1 MTPLATLKRKPEISA
16 RAASRNSARQGF
28 SLVELMII
36 ILIIGVL
43 AGVAV
48 PIYRGGIEKAIR
60 AEGESTLGSIR
71 TQVRA
76 YYGEWGEY
84 PIADLSPI
92 MTQDWHSI
100 KAGELNGTNFTE
112 LSYYYQCTD
121 GKNYLIGVHRGT
133 VMKLHRSLNQD
144 GEYEDWDVNVDE

>member
-1 MTPLATLKRKPEISA
+1 MKRFNNYKINRLSSYGTMTKAYPQS
-16 RAASRNSARQGF
+16 GF

-60 AEGESTLGSIR
+60 AEGEAALGSIR

-76 YYGEWGEY
+76 YYGENGTY
-84 PIADLSPI
+84 PSEALAQV
-92 MTQDWHSI
+92 MTQNWHDI

-112 LSYYYQCTD
+112 MSYYYQGAGST
-121 GKNYLIGVHRGT
+121 YLIGVHRGT

-144 GEYEDWDVNVDE
+144 GEYEDWDVKVDE

>member
-1 MTPLATLKRKPEISA
+1 MISA
-16 RAASRNSARQGF
+16 RATSRNSARAGF

-48 PIYRGGIEKAIR
+48 PIYRGGIERAIR
-60 AEGESTLGSIR
+60 AEGEAALGSIR

-84 PIADLSPI
+84 PIADLSQI
-92 MTQDWHSI
+92 MTQDWHDI
-100 KAGELNGTNFTE
+100 KAGELDGTNFTE

-144 GEYEDWDVNVDE
+144 GVYEDWDVNVDE